1 MGNPNLRVE
10 VADVGGG
17 VLVALR
23 RVLPEQVRAHAR
35 RYAGRHGWLAGP
47 SVAAARRGG
56 SLVDDGGGGEFW
68 TGRQRRGG
76 AEVLVE
82 VLGSGQSPLLTG
94 PVPHLESVSDF
105 GLL

>member
-47 SVAAARRGG
+47 SVAAAR
-56 SLVDDGGGGEFW
+56 SGGGTGWRRSW
-68 TGRQRRGG
+68 TGRGASRRCRG
-76 AEVLVE
+76 EVLVE
-82 VLGSGQSPLLTG
+82 VLVSGLSPLITG
-94 PVPHLESVSDF
+94 PVSTSSRCGE
-105 GLL
+105 GGK

>member
-23 RVLPEQVRAHAR
+23 RVLPEQVSAHAR
-35 RYAGRHGWLAGP
+35 RDAGGHGWLAGP

-56 SLVDDGGGGEFW
+56 VTGLDGGGELW
-68 TGRQRRGG
+68 TGRGG
-76 AEVLVE
+76 AKVRFWLE
-82 VLGSGQSPLLTG
+82 VLGSGRSPLLTVTG
-94 PVPHLESVSDF
+94 PVPTSSRCGE
-105 GLL
+105 GGK